1 MILKNTMEKE
11 LVARDNFGS
20 KFGIIAAAA
29 GSAVGLGNI
38 WKFPYVAGENG
49 GGAFLLIYLFF
60 VFLIGVPVM
69 MSEFAIGRRG
79 QKNAYGSFSLIAP
92 GKRWNL
98 IGFMGVVAAF
108 FILAFYSA
116 VAGWTLEYIV
126 HSVTHRFAGQT
137 PSDLEA
143 TFTGFISNPVRP
155 IIWQLIFMVFT
166 ALIVLAGIKKGI
178 EKYTKLLMP
187 LLFILVVLLCI
198 RSVTLEGGKGGLEFL
213 FKPDFSKVT
222 GKTILYAL
230 GQAFFSLSLG
240 MGALITYSSYFSKK
254 ENLAS
259 TAVSVA
265 ISDSVIAILAGVM
278 IFPAVFAFGIEPTS
292 GPSLVFITLPGIF
305 QQMPGGDFFGT
316 IFFVLLAVA
325 ALTSTISLLEVV
337 VAFFSEELNI
347 SRRKA
352 TIIGTVAISFLG
364 VFASLSFGPLKE
376 FTLFG
381 KTFFDLLDYTA
392 SNVLLPLGGLL
403 IVLFVGWFAG
413 KRILRQELS
422 NEGTLKVK
430 YFKLFNVVIKFI
442 APVAIAAIFIYSI
455 FWGGL
460 G

>member
-1 MILKNTMEKE
+1 MPNSSNS
-11 LVARDNFGS
+11 RDSFGS

-49 GGAFLLIYLFF
+49 GGAFMLIYLFF
-60 VFLIGVPVM
+60 VLLIGVPVM
-69 MSEFAIGRRG
+69 MSEFSIGRKG
-79 QKNAYGSFSLIAP
+79 QKNAYGSFNIIAP
-92 GKRWNL
+92 GSKWNL

-126 HSVTHRFAGQT
+126 HSVTHRFAGQS
-137 PSDLEA
+137 PEQLAD
-143 TFTGFISNPVRP
+143 TFSSFISNPVRP
-155 IIWQLIFMVFT
+155 IAWQLIFMVLT

-187 LLFILVVLLCI
+187 LLLLLIILLCI
-198 RSVTLEGGKGGLEFL
+198 RSLTLEGGKVGLEFL
-213 FKPDFSKVT
+213 FKPNFGKVT
-222 GKTILYAL
+222 AKTILFAM

-240 MGALITYSSYFSKK
+240 MGALITYSSYFGKK
-254 ENLAS
+254 ENLALI
-259 TAVSVA
+259 AMEVSLA
-265 ISDSVIAILAGVM
+265 DTLIAILAGVM
-278 IFPAVFAFGIEPTS
+278 IFPAVFAFGIEPAS

-305 QQMPGGDFFGT
+305 QQMPGGDFFGAL
-316 IFFVLLAVA
+316 FFILLAVA

-337 VAFFSEELNI
+337 VAFFSEELKI
-347 SRRKA
+347 SRKKA
-352 TIIGTVAISFLG
+352 TAIATVAISALG
-364 VFASLSFGPLKE
+364 AFASLSFGPLKD
-376 FTLFG
+376 FTIFE
-381 KTFFDLLDYTA
+381 KSIFDILDYTA

-413 KRILRQELS
+413 KKIIKPELS
-422 NEGTLKVK
+422 NEGELRIG
-430 YFKLFNVVIKFI
+430 YFPMFRFIVRFI
-442 APVAIAAIFIYSI
+442 APLAIAAIFIYSI

>member
-1 MILKNTMEKE
+1 MAN
-11 LVARDNFGS
+11 RDSFGS

-60 VFLIGVPVM
+60 VLVIGVPVM
-69 MSEFAIGRRG
+69 MSEFAIGRSG
-79 QKNAYGSFSLIAP
+79 QKNAYGSFKVLAP
-92 GKRWNL
+92 GSKWHF

-108 FILAFYSA
+108 FILAFYSS

-126 HSVTHRFAGQT
+126 QSLSHSFSGKT
-137 PSDLEA
+137 PAQLEEN
-143 TFTGFISNPVRP
+143 FGNFIANPIRP
-155 IIWQLIFMVFT
+155 IVWQLFFMLLT
-166 ALIVLAGIKKGI
+166 AAIVLAGIKKGI

-187 LLFILVVLLCI
+187 LLLFLIIVLCI
-198 RSVTLEGGKGGLEFL
+198 RSVTLPGAAEGLEFL
-213 FKPDFSKVT
+213 FKPNFEKVT
-222 GKTILYAL
+222 AKTILYAL

-259 TAVSVA
+259 TAVEVSLA
-265 ISDSVIAILAGVM
+265 DTLIAVLAGVM
-278 IFPAVFAFGIEPTS
+278 IFPAVFAFDIAPTS
-292 GPSLVFITLPGIF
+292 GPSLIFITLPRIF
-305 QQMPGGDFFGT
+305 QQIPGGDFFGA
-316 IFFVLLAVA
+316 IFFILLAVA

-347 SRRKA
+347 SRKKA
-352 TIIGTVAISFLG
+352 TFIGTVAISILG
-364 VFASLSFGPLKE
+364 VFASMSFSTLSD

-381 KTFFDLLDYTA
+381 KNIFDLLDYAA
-392 SNVLLPLGGLL
+392 SNIMLPLGGLF
-403 IVLFVGWFAG
+403 IVLFVGWFVG
-413 KRILRQELS
+413 KKVIKGELTNS
-422 NEGTLKVK
+422 GSLKASYYPGFIFIV
-430 YFKLFNVVIKFI
+430 KFI
-442 APVAIAAIFIYSI
+442 APFAIAIIFIYSI

>member
-1 MILKNTMEKE
+1 MPTSST
-11 LVARDNFGS
+11 VRDSFGS

-49 GGAFLLIYLFF
+49 GGAFMLIYLFF

-69 MSEFAIGRRG
+69 MSEFAIGRKG
-79 QKNAYGSFSLIAP
+79 QRNAYGSFSLIAP
-92 GKRWNL
+92 DTRWNL

-143 TFTGFISNPVRP
+143 TFSGFIANPIRP
-155 IIWQLIFMVFT
+155 VIWQLVFMVLT

-187 LLFILVVLLCI
+187 LLLLLIVLLCV
-198 RSVTLEGGKGGLEFL
+198 RSVTLEGGKDGLAFL

-240 MGALITYSSYFSKK
+240 MGALITYSSYFGKK
-254 ENLAS
+254 ENLAV
-259 TAVSVA
+259 TAVEVA

-278 IFPAVFAFGIEPTS
+278 IFPAVFAFGIAPSS

-305 QQMPGGDFFGT
+305 QQMPGGDFFGA

-347 SRRKA
+347 TRRKA
-352 TIIGTVAISFLG
+352 TVIATIAISALG
-364 VFASLSFGPLKE
+364 VFASMSFGPLKD

-381 KTFFDLLDYTA
+381 KSIFDLLDYTA

-413 KRILRQELS
+413 KRIARQELS
-422 NEGTLKVK
+422 NEGTLKLR
-430 YFKLFNVVIKFI
+430 YFSTFNVIVKFI

>member
-1 MILKNTMEKE
+1 MTTNTSN
-11 LVARDNFGS
+11 RDSFGS
-20 KFGIIAAAA
+20 KFGIIAAAV

-60 VFLIGVPVM
+60 VLLIGVPVM

-79 QKNAYGSFSLIAP
+79 QKNAYGSFSVVAP
-92 GKRWNL
+92 GTKWNL
-98 IGFMGVVAAF
+98 IGFMGVIAAF
-108 FILAFYSA
+108 FILAFYSS

-126 HSVTHRFAGQT
+126 RSVTGQFAGETPQT
-137 PSDLEA
+137 LSDN
-143 TFTGFISNPVRP
+143 FNDFITNPIRP
-155 IIWQLIFMVFT
+155 IVWQLVFLLLT
-166 ALIVLAGIKKGI
+166 ALIVLMGIKRGI
-178 EKYTKLLMP
+178 EKYTKMLMP
-187 LLFILVVLLCI
+187 MLLLLIIMLCV
-198 RSVTLEGGKGGLEFL
+198 RSLTLEGGSEGLAFL

-254 ENLAS
+254 ENLAR
-259 TAVSVA
+259 TAIEVSMA
-265 ISDSVIAILAGVM
+265 DSVIAILAGIM
-278 IFPAVFAFGIEPTS
+278 IFPAVFAFGIEPAS

-305 QQMPGGDFFGT
+305 QQMPGGDFFGS

-337 VAFFSEELNI
+337 VAFFSEELKI
-347 SRRKA
+347 TRRKA
-352 TIIGTVAISFLG
+352 TIVATLAISVLG
-364 VFASLSFGPLKE
+364 VFASLSFGPLEKV
-376 FTLFG
+376 TLFN
-381 KTFFDLLDYTA
+381 KSIFDILDYTA
-392 SNVLLPLGGLL
+392 SNVLLPLGGLC

-413 KRILRQELS
+413 KRITRSEFT
-422 NEGTLKVK
+422 NEGKLKATYYSAYRFIVR
-430 YFKLFNVVIKFI
+430 FI

>member
-1 MILKNTMEKE
+1 MSESLSP
-11 LVARDNFGS
+11 RDSFSS

-49 GGAFLLIYLFF
+49 GGAFMLIYLFF
-60 VFLIGVPVM
+60 VLLIGVPVM

-79 QKNAYGSFSLIAP
+79 QKNAYGSFSIIAP
-92 GKRWNL
+92 GTRWNL

-126 HSVTHRFAGQT
+126 HSVSHRFTGQST
-137 PSDLEA
+137 DQLA
-143 TFTGFISNPVRP
+143 DTFSSFISHPFRP
-155 IIWQLIFMVFT
+155 IAWQLVFMVLT

-187 LLFILVVLLCI
+187 LLLILIIMLCI
-198 RSVTLEGGKGGLEFL
+198 RSVTLEGGSKGLSFL
-213 FKPDFSKVT
+213 FKPDFTKVT
-222 GKTILYAL
+222 GKTFLYAL

-240 MGALITYSSYFSKK
+240 MGALITYSSYFGKK

-259 TAVSVA
+259 TAIEVSLA
-265 ISDSVIAILAGVM
+265 DSAIAILAGIM
-278 IFPAVFAFGIEPTS
+278 IFPAVFAFGIEPAS

-305 QQMPGGDFFGT
+305 QQMTGGDFFGAL
-316 IFFVLLAVA
+316 FFILLAVA

-337 VAFFSEELNI
+337 VAFFSEELMI
-347 SRRKA
+347 TRKKA
-352 TIIGTVAISFLG
+352 TVIATLAISTLG
-364 VFASLSFGPLKE
+364 IFASLSFGPLKD
-376 FTLFG
+376 FKLFN
-381 KTFFDLLDYTA
+381 KSIFDILDYTA

-413 KRILRQELS
+413 KKITRQELS
-422 NEGTLKVK
+422 NDGTLKVA
-430 YFKLFNVVIKFI
+430 YFTIFNTIVKFI
-442 APVAIAAIFIYSI
+442 APIAIAAIFIYSI

>member
-1 MILKNTMEKE
+1 MSTNPS
-11 LVARDNFGS
+11 VRDSFGS

-38 WKFPYVAGENG
+38 WKFPYVAGQNG

-60 VFLIGVPVM
+60 VLLIGVPVM

-79 QKNAYGSFSLIAP
+79 QKNAYGSFSAIAP
-92 GKRWNL
+92 GTRWNL

-126 HSVTHRFAGQT
+126 HSVTHRFAGQST
-137 PSDLEA
+137 SDLA
-143 TFTGFISNPVRP
+143 DTFGSFISNPVRP
-155 IIWQLIFMVFT
+155 LAWQMLFMVLT

-187 LLFILVVLLCI
+187 ILFLLVVILCV
-198 RSVTLEGGKGGLEFL
+198 RSVTLEGGSQGLAFL
-213 FKPDFSKVT
+213 FKPDFSKIT
-222 GKTILYAL
+222 GESILFAL

-254 ENLAS
+254 ENLAT
-259 TAVSVA
+259 TAMEVS
-265 ISDSVIAILAGVM
+265 ISDTIIAILAGVM
-278 IFPAVFAFGIEPTS
+278 IFPAVFAFGIEPS
-292 GPSLVFITLPGIF
+292 AGPSLVFITLPGIF
-305 QQMPGGDFFGT
+305 QQMPGGDFFGA
-316 IFFVLLAVA
+316 IFFILLAVA

-337 VAFFSEELNI
+337 VAFFSEELKI
-347 SRRKA
+347 SRKKA
-352 TIIGTVAISFLG
+352 TLIATVAISVLG
-364 VFASLSFGPLKE
+364 VFASMSFGVLSD
-376 FTLFG
+376 FTIFG
-381 KTFFDLLDYTA
+381 KSIFDILDFTA

-413 KRILRQELS
+413 RKISRTELS
-422 NEGTLKVK
+422 NDGKLKVS
-430 YFKLFNVVIKFI
+430 YFPLFNFIVKFI

>member
-1 MILKNTMEKE
+1 MSDNSL
-11 LVARDNFGS
+11 ARDSFGS

-49 GGAFLLIYLFF
+49 GGAFMLIYLFF
-60 VFLIGVPVM
+60 VLLIGVPVM

-79 QKNAYGSFSLIAP
+79 QRNAFGSFSIIAP
-92 GKRWNL
+92 GTRWNL

-126 HSVTHRFAGQT
+126 HSVTHRFAGQST
-137 PSDLEA
+137 EQLAD
-143 TFTGFISNPVRP
+143 TFSRFISNPLRP
-155 IIWQLIFMVFT
+155 VAWQLVFMVLT

-187 LLFILVVLLCI
+187 ILLVLIILLCI
-198 RSVTLEGGKGGLEFL
+198 RSVTLEGGGKGLSFL

-222 GKTILYAL
+222 GKTFLFAL

-240 MGALITYSSYFSKK
+240 MGALITYSSYFGKK

-259 TAVSVA
+259 TAMEVSLA
-265 ISDSVIAILAGVM
+265 DTIIAILAGVM
-278 IFPAVFAFGIEPTS
+278 IFPAVFAFGIEPDS

-305 QQMPGGDFFGT
+305 QQMPGGDFFGAL
-316 IFFVLLAVA
+316 FFILLAVA
-325 ALTSTISLLEVV
+325 ALTSTISLMEVV
-337 VAFFSEELNI
+337 VAFFSEELKI
-347 SRRKA
+347 TRKKA
-352 TIIGTVAISFLG
+352 TAIATLAISVLG
-364 VFASLSFGPLKE
+364 VFASLSFGPLKDV
-376 FTLFG
+376 TLFN
-381 KTFFDLLDYTA
+381 KSIFDILDYTA
-392 SNVLLPLGGLL
+392 SNVLLPLGGLF

-413 KRILRQELS
+413 KRILYPELS
-422 NEGTLKVK
+422 NNNKLKVS
-430 YFKLFNVVIKFI
+430 YFPIFIFVVKFI
-442 APVAIAAIFIYSI
+442 APFAIAAIFIYSI

>member
-1 MILKNTMEKE
+1 MPTNSS
-11 LVARDNFGS
+11 VRDSFGS

-60 VFLIGVPVM
+60 VLIIGVPVM

-79 QKNAYGSFSLIAP
+79 QRNAYGSFSIIAP
-92 GKRWNL
+92 GTRWNF
-98 IGFMGVVAAF
+98 IGLMGVVAAF

-137 PSDLEA
+137 PKDLEA
-143 TFTGFISNPVRP
+143 TFNSFISNPVRP
-155 IIWQLIFMVFT
+155 VVWQLIFMVLT

-187 LLFILVVLLCI
+187 ILFLLILILCI
-198 RSVTLEGGKGGLEFL
+198 RSLTLDGGKDGLAFL

-254 ENLAS
+254 ENLAT
-259 TAVSVA
+259 TALEVA
-265 ISDSVIAILAGVM
+265 LADSIIAIMAGVM
-278 IFPAVFAFGIEPTS
+278 IFPAVFAFGIEPSS

-305 QQMPGGDFFGT
+305 QQMPGGDFFGA
-316 IFFVLLAVA
+316 IFFILLAVA

-337 VAFFSEELNI
+337 VAFFSEELKLT
-347 SRRKA
+347 RKKA
-352 TIIGTVAISFLG
+352 TAIATIAISALG
-364 VFASLSFGPLKE
+364 VFASLSFGPLKD
-376 FTLFG
+376 FTIFG
-381 KTFFDLLDYTA
+381 KSIFDILDYTA

-413 KRILRQELS
+413 KRIARKELS
-422 NEGTLKVK
+422 NEGTLKAKYYPAFNFVVK
-430 YFKLFNVVIKFI
+430 FM
-442 APVAIAAIFIYSI
+442 APVAIAAIFIYSL

>member
-1 MILKNTMEKE
+1 MATNSTN
-11 LVARDNFGS
+11 RDNFGS
-20 KFGIIAAAA
+20 KFGIIAATA

-60 VFLIGVPVM
+60 VLLIGVPVM

-79 QKNAYGSFSLIAP
+79 QKNAYGSFSVVAP
-92 GKRWNL
+92 GTRWNL
-98 IGFMGVVAAF
+98 IGFMGVIAAF
-108 FILAFYSA
+108 FILAFYSS

-126 HSVTHRFAGQT
+126 RSVSGQ
-137 PSDLEA
+137 
-143 TFTGFISNPVRP
+143 FTGKTPQILAHSFNDFITNPVRP
-155 IIWQLIFMVFT
+155 VAWQLLFLIFT
-166 ALIVLAGIKKGI
+166 ALIVLMGIKRGI
-178 EKYTKLLMP
+178 EKYTKMLMP
-187 LLFILVVLLCI
+187 MLLLLIIMLCV
-198 RSVTLEGGKGGLEFL
+198 RSLTLEGGSEGLTFL
-213 FKPDFSKVT
+213 FKPDFSKVG

-254 ENLAS
+254 ENLAQ
-259 TAVSVA
+259 TAIEVSLA
-265 ISDSVIAILAGVM
+265 DSVIAILAGIM
-278 IFPAVFAFGIEPTS
+278 IFPAVFAFGIEPAS

-316 IFFVLLAVA
+316 IFFILLAVA

-337 VAFFSEELNI
+337 VAFFSEELKI
-347 SRRKA
+347 SRKKA
-352 TIIGTVAISFLG
+352 TLVATVAISVLG
-364 VFASLSFGPLKE
+364 VFASLSFGPLE
-376 FTLFG
+376 NVTLFN
-381 KTFFDLLDYTA
+381 KSIFDILDYTA
-392 SNVLLPLGGLL
+392 SNVLLPLGGLC

-413 KRILRQELS
+413 KKITHGEFS
-422 NEGTLKVK
+422 NEGALKARYYLV
-430 YFKLFNVVIKFI
+430 YRFVVRFI

>member
-1 MILKNTMEKE
+1 MKTNPT
-11 LVARDNFGS
+11 VRDSFGS

-60 VFLIGVPVM
+60 VLLIGVPVM

-79 QKNAYGSFSLIAP
+79 QKNAYGSFSILAP
-92 GKRWNL
+92 GTRWNI
-98 IGFMGVVAAF
+98 IGLMGVVAAF

-137 PSDLEA
+137 PADLEK
-143 TFTGFISNPVRP
+143 TFGSFISHPIRP
-155 IIWQLIFMVFT
+155 IVWQLIFMVLT

-187 LLFILVVLLCI
+187 MLFIIIVLLCI
-198 RSVTLEGGKGGLEFL
+198 RSLTLEGGSEGLAFL
-213 FKPDFSKVT
+213 FKPDFSKV
-222 GKTILYAL
+222 GGRTILYAL

-240 MGALITYSSYFSKK
+240 MGALITYSSYFGKK
-254 ENLAS
+254 ENLAV
-259 TAVSVA
+259 TAVEVSVA
-265 ISDSVIAILAGVM
+265 DSIIAILAGVM
-278 IFPAVFAFGIEPTS
+278 IFPAVFAFNIEPSS

-305 QQMPGGDFFGT
+305 QQMPGGDFFGAL
-316 IFFVLLAVA
+316 FFILLAVA

-337 VAFFSEELNI
+337 VAFFSEEMMI
-347 SRRKA
+347 SRRMA
-352 TIIGTVAISFLG
+352 TALATAAISVLG
-364 VFASLSFGPLKE
+364 VFASLSFGPLRD

-381 KTFFDLLDYTA
+381 KSIFDLLDYTA

-413 KRILRQELS
+413 KKMVKKEFSNDDTLS
-422 NEGTLKVK
+422 VRYFPLFSFIVK
-430 YFKLFNVVIKFI
+430 FL

>member
-1 MILKNTMEKE
+1 MTTKSP
-11 LVARDNFGS
+11 VRDSFGS

-38 WKFPYVAGENG
+38 WKFPYVAGQNG

-60 VFLIGVPVM
+60 VLLIGVPVM
-69 MSEFAIGRRG
+69 MSEFGIGRFG
-79 QKNAYGSFSLIAP
+79 QRNAYGSFSIIAP
-92 GKRWNL
+92 KTRWNL

-126 HSVTHRFAGQT
+126 HSVTHRFAGQSPT
-137 PSDLEA
+137 DLAA
-143 TFTGFISNPVRP
+143 TFSNFISNPLKPVL
-155 IIWQLIFMVFT
+155 WQLVFMVLT

-187 LLFILVVLLCI
+187 LLFILVVILCI
-198 RSVTLEGGKGGLEFL
+198 RSVTLDGGMKGLSFL
-213 FKPDFSKVT
+213 FKPDFSKIT
-222 GKTILYAL
+222 AKTILFAL

-240 MGALITYSSYFSKK
+240 MGALITYSSYFGKK
-254 ENLAS
+254 ENLAA
-259 TAVSVA
+259 TALDVA
-265 ISDSVIAILAGVM
+265 IADTVIAVLAGVM
-278 IFPAVFAFGIEPTS
+278 IFPAVFAFGIEPAS

-305 QQMPGGDFFGT
+305 QQMPGGDFFGAL
-316 IFFVLLAVA
+316 FFILLAVA

-337 VAFFSEELNI
+337 VAYFSEELNI
-347 SRRKA
+347 SRKKA
-352 TIIGTVAISFLG
+352 TFIATVAISILG
-364 VFASLSFGPLKE
+364 VFASLSFGPLKDY
-376 FTLFG
+376 TLFG
-381 KTFFDLLDYTA
+381 KSFFDILDYTA

-413 KRILRQELS
+413 KKIIRQELS
-422 NEGTLKVK
+422 NDGKLKVR
-430 YFKLFNVVIKFI
+430 YFPLFNVIVKFI

>member
-1 MILKNTMEKE
+1 MSNTSSG
-11 LVARDNFGS
+11 RDSFSS

-49 GGAFLLIYLFF
+49 GGAFLLIYIFF
-60 VFLIGVPVM
+60 VLIIGVPVM

-79 QKNAYGSFSLIAP
+79 QKNAYGSFKSVAP
-92 GKRWNL
+92 STRWYL
-98 IGFMGVVAAF
+98 VGFMGVIAAF

-126 HSVTHRFAGQT
+126 QSISHRFAGQT
-137 PSDLEA
+137 PQTLEQNFNA
-143 TFTGFISNPVRP
+143 FIANPVRP
-155 IIWQLIFMVFT
+155 IIWQLIFMLLT
-166 ALIVLAGIKKGI
+166 AAIVIAGIKKGI

-187 LLFILVVLLCI
+187 TLLLLIIILCI
-198 RSVTLEGGKGGLEFL
+198 RSLTLPGGKEGLAFL
-213 FKPDFSKVT
+213 FKPNFDKVT
-222 GKTILYAL
+222 AKTILFAL

-240 MGALITYSSYFSKK
+240 MGALITYSSYFGKN

-259 TAVSVA
+259 TAVEVSMA
-265 ISDSVIAILAGVM
+265 DTLIAILAGVM
-278 IFPAVFAFGIEPTS
+278 IFPAVFAFNIPPTS
-292 GPSLVFITLPGIF
+292 GPSLIFITLPGIF
-305 QQMPGGDFFGT
+305 QQLPGGDFFGAL
-316 IFFVLLAVA
+316 FFILLAVA

-347 SRRKA
+347 SRKRA
-352 TIIGTVAISFLG
+352 TLIGTVAISVLG
-364 VFASLSFGPLKE
+364 IFASLSFSSLSE
-376 FTLFG
+376 FKIFG
-381 KTFFDLLDYTA
+381 KNIFDMLDYTA

-403 IVLFVGWFAG
+403 IVLFVGWFATKG
-413 KRILRQELS
+413 MVKSELT
-422 NEGTLKVK
+422 NQGALKAK
-430 YFKLFNVVIKFI
+430 YYPTFTIIVRFI

>member
-1 MILKNTMEKE
+1 MSKE
-11 LVARDNFGS
+11 LASRDNFGS

-49 GGAFLLIYLFF
+49 GGAFLMIYLFF
-60 VFLIGVPVM
+60 VLAIGVPVM

-79 QKNAYGSFSLIAP
+79 QKNAYGSFSVIAP
-92 GKRWNL
+92 GTKWNL

-108 FILAFYSA
+108 FILAFYSS

-126 HSVTHRFAGQT
+126 NSVSHSFAGQST
-137 PSDLEA
+137 KDLEN
-143 TFTGFISNPVRP
+143 TFNAFIANPVRP
-155 IIWQLIFMVFT
+155 VIWQLVFMVLT
-166 ALIVLAGIKKGI
+166 ALIVLAGVKKGI

-187 LLFILVVLLCI
+187 LLLFLIIMLCI
-198 RSVTLEGGKGGLEFL
+198 RSVTLEGGKAGLEFL

-222 GKTILYAL
+222 AKTILYAL

-240 MGALITYSSYFSKK
+240 MGALITYSSYFSKR

-259 TAVSVA
+259 TAVEVA
-265 ISDSVIAILAGVM
+265 LSDSLIAILAGVM
-278 IFPAVFAFGIEPTS
+278 IFPAVFAFDIPPAS

-305 QQMPGGDFFGT
+305 QQMPGGDFFGA
-316 IFFVLLAVA
+316 IFFILLAVA
-325 ALTSTISLLEVV
+325 ALTSTISLMEVV
-337 VAFFSEELNI
+337 VAFFSEELKI

-352 TIIGTVAISFLG
+352 TVIATAAISVLG
-364 VFASLSFGPLKE
+364 IFASLSFGPLKGV
-376 FTLFG
+376 TLFG
-381 KTFFDLLDYTA
+381 KSIFDILDYTA

-413 KRILRQELS
+413 KRILKTELS
-422 NEGTLKVK
+422 NERTLKVK
-430 YFKLFNVVIKFI
+430 YFAAYNLVVKFI
-442 APVAIAAIFIYSI
+442 APLAIAAIFIYSI

>member
-1 MILKNTMEKE
+1 MPTNPTP
-11 LVARDNFGS
+11 RDNFGS

-60 VFLIGVPVM
+60 VLLIGVPVM
-69 MSEFAIGRRG
+69 MSEFAIGRKG

-92 GKRWNL
+92 GTRWNL

-116 VAGWTLEYIV
+116 VAGWTLEYIIS
-126 HSVTHRFAGQT
+126 SVTHRFAGQT
-137 PSDLEA
+137 PDDLARNFEN
-143 TFTGFISNPVRP
+143 FLSNPLKP
-155 IIWQLIFMVFT
+155 IAWQLVFMGLT

-187 LLFILVVLLCI
+187 VLLFLIILLCI
-198 RSVTLEGGKGGLEFL
+198 RSVTLEGGKDGLAFL

-222 GKTILYAL
+222 GKTILFAL

-259 TAVSVA
+259 TAVEVA

-278 IFPAVFAFGIEPTS
+278 IFPAVFAFGIEPGS

-305 QQMPGGDFFGT
+305 QQMPGGDFFGAV
-316 IFFVLLAVA
+316 FFILLAVA

-337 VAFFSEELNI
+337 VAFFSEELKI
-347 SRRKA
+347 SRKKA
-352 TIIGTVAISFLG
+352 TFIATASISVLG
-364 VFASLSFGPLKE
+364 VFASLSFGPLDK
-376 FTLFG
+376 FTIFG
-381 KTFFDLLDYTA
+381 KSIFDLLDYTA
-392 SNVLLPLGGLL
+392 SNVLLPLGGFL

-413 KRILRQELS
+413 KRIVKQELT
-422 NEGTLKVK
+422 NEGELKATYFPAFVNIVK
-430 YFKLFNVVIKFI
+430 FV
-442 APVAIAAIFIYSI
+442 APVAIAAILIYSI